1 MAKQTNAKIGFE
13 NELWA
18 AADAMR
24 GNVSASDYRK
34 IVVGLIFLKYVS
46 DAFDFRY
53 QELLNAED
61 YYEGDEEDRDAYIEK
76 NVFFVPETA
85 RWSMISSSAHTPE
98 IGVKLDEAMRAIE
111 KENKSLKNVLPI
123 IYASPDIDKR
133 VLGNVV
139 DIFTNIEMHSENEEQ
154 DLLGRAYEYFIE
166 KFAALEGKNGGE
178 FYTPSSIVKTI
189 VAILKPFKG
198 RVYDPACGSGGMF
211 VQSAKFVREHSGN
224 INDLSI
230 YGQEA
235 NPDTWKMAKMNMALR
250 GLEAN
255 FGAHQADTFHNDLHP
270 TLKADFVMANPPF
283 NISDW
288 GGERLTD
295 DARWKY
301 GVPPTGN
308 ANYAWM
314 QHMISHLA
322 PGGKIGLVLAN
333 GSLSTTTSG
342 EGEIRKNIIEA
353 DLVEGIIALPSN
365 LFYSVTIPVS
375 LWFISRDKKQKG
387 KTIFIDA
394 RKMGEMVDR
403 KHRDFSDD
411 DINKIADTFEAFQNG
426 DLEDIKGFCAVVET
440 KDIEKQDYILTPG
453 RYVGIEEQEED
464 DEPFEEKMERLTS
477 ELSEMFA
484 RSHELEKEIKERL
497 GAIGFDI

>member
-85 RWSMISSSAHTPE
+85 RWSVISSSAHTPE

-235 NPDTWKMAKMNMALR
+235 NPDTWKMAKMNWKQTWQTHKP
-250 GLEAN
+250 LEI
-255 FGAHQADTFHNDLHP
+255 
-270 TLKADFVMANPPF
+270 LK
-283 NISDW
+283 
-288 GGERLTD
+288 
-295 DARWKY
+295 
-301 GVPPTGN
+301 
-308 ANYAWM
+308 
-314 QHMISHLA
+314 
-322 PGGKIGLVLAN
+322 
-333 GSLSTTTSG
+333 
-342 EGEIRKNIIEA
+342 KN
-353 DLVEGIIALPSN
+353 LP
-365 LFYSVTIPVS
+365 
-375 LWFISRDKKQKG
+375 
-387 KTIFIDA
+387 
-394 RKMGEMVDR
+394 
-403 KHRDFSDD
+403 
-411 DINKIADTFEAFQNG
+411 
-426 DLEDIKGFCAVVET
+426 
-440 KDIEKQDYILTPG
+440 
-453 RYVGIEEQEED
+453 
-464 DEPFEEKMERLTS
+464 
-477 ELSEMFA
+477 
-484 RSHELEKEIKERL
+484 
-497 GAIGFDI
+497 

>member
-85 RWSMISSSAHTPE
+85 RWSVISSSAHTPE

-178 FYTPSSIVKTI
+178 FYSPSSIVKTI

-255 FGAHQADTFHNDLHP
+255 FGADQADTFHNDLHP

-295 DARWKY
+295 DVRWKY

-426 DLEDIKGFCAVVET
+426 NLEDIKGFCAVVET